1 MAQSKNNK
9 NEKGVAF
16 EKRAKMD
23 KAQQE
28 ILLICCIAS
37 AIIGFTLVGSIFLIR
52 KISYNAKLIG
62 ANDIVIGTYKDM
74 IPNANTTNFCISKQ
88 FFCACVVC
96 HKRHSD

>member
-52 KISYNAKLIG
+52 KISYNAKL
-62 ANDIVIGTYKDM
+62 
-74 IPNANTTNFCISKQ
+74 
-88 FFCACVVC
+88 CACAIQKKLMALLLGVIFITLR
-96 HKRHSD
+96 KMNSSL

>member
-37 AIIGFTLVGSIFLIR
+37 AIIGFT
-52 KISYNAKLIG
+52 
-62 ANDIVIGTYKDM
+62 
-74 IPNANTTNFCISKQ
+74 
-88 FFCACVVC
+88 
-96 HKRHSD
+96 